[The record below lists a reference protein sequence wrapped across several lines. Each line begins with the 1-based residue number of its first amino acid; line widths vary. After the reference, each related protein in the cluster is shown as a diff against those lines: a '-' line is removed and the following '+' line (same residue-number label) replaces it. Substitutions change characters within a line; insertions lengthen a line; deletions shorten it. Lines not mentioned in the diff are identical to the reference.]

1 MSTRAV
7 PMLVAAQRASP
18 FRTRQ
23 PHSLQ
28 RSSTRKTTLGHR
40 LLSSHKAGP
49 SQDSSTSLN
58 LWAQIKEARPAVRYT
73 VYAGLAL
80 MVTAES
86 TFWFNVVRAKYFPSK
101 AVEGKEEADRFL
113 QDLWNAVKGYRT
125 VWLANY
131 NRYYGAYAWGL
142 GYGGLDGLST
152 HDAS

>member
-18 FRTRQ
+18 FRARQ

-28 RSSTRKTTLGHR
+28 RSSTREIALGQR
-40 LLSSHKAGP
+40 LLSSHKAAP

-80 MVTAES
+80 MATAES
-86 TFWFNVVRAKYFPSK
+86 TFWFNVVRAKYFPPQ
-101 AVEGKEEADRFL
+101 AVEEKEEADRFL
-113 QDLWNAVKGYRT
+113 QDLRNAVKSYRS

-152 HDAS
+152 SGTS

>member
-1 MSTRAV
+1 
-7 PMLVAAQRASP
+7 
-18 FRTRQ
+18 
-23 PHSLQ
+23 
-28 RSSTRKTTLGHR
+28 
-40 LLSSHKAGP
+40 
-49 SQDSSTSLN
+49 
-58 LWAQIKEARPAVRYT
+58 
-73 VYAGLAL
+73 

-113 QDLWNAVKGYRT
+113 QDLRTAVKGYRT

-142 GYGGLDGLST
+142 GYGGLDGLSI